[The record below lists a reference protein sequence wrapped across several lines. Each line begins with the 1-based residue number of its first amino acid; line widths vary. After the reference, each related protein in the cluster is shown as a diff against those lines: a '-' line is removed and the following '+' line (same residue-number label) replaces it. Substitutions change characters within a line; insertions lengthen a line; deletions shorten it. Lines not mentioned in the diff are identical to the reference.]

1 MKRIISVIIVFLIF
15 LLTIFPSAI
24 TRDELKEFNILY
36 VDDDNTNGPWD
47 GSVNNPYK
55 NIQDAIDNATDGDTV
70 YVFNGTYEEH
80 IRVDIPIILKGQD
93 KFSTVING
101 SYNEIVVK
109 IYSDSVFLSNFTL
122 CSGYMPGVFINSNN
136 VNLNDNIF
144 IDNYIGIELYYAENC
159 SIQNNIVSDNFL
171 TGVFLHNSK
180 NNYLKNNS
188 ITVNGIDLVSYEQVP
203 AIILLTSYNN
213 TFLNNNISNN
223 ADGILLQES
232 HRNMLS
238 SNIISENRKNG
249 INLDNSTENRLEN
262 NTISNNG
269 NSGLKVEYSHNSTV
283 LYNTIFN
290 NENEG
295 IWLFHSYYNT
305 FHHNIVSSNSRG
317 FELGGY
323 KNNLYKNSFTNNS
336 EYGIHFWATCA
347 NEIVNNNFINNE
359 VDASFSH
366 VYLMGYSKVS
376 DLFLINN
383 NHLNQNYWHEKKIL
397 PKFIS
402 GSIRF
407 YIKDPALHLFTIP
420 CFECDWNPSEEP
432 NEI

>member
-1 MKRIISVIIVFLIF
+1 MKRIISVFIFLIIF
-15 LLTIFPSAI
+15 LLTMFPSAI
-24 TRDELKEFNILY
+24 TRDEPKEFDILY
-36 VDDDNTNGPWD
+36 VDDDNTDGPWD

-70 YVFNGTYEEH
+70 YVFNGTYYEH
-80 IRVDIPIILKGQD
+80 IRIDIPLILKGQD

-109 IYSDSVFLSNFTL
+109 IYSDSVFLSNFTF

-136 VNLNDNIF
+136 VNLIDNIF

-159 SIQNNIVSDNFL
+159 LIQNNIVSDNFL

-180 NNYLKNNS
+180 NNSLKNNS
-188 ITVNGIDLVSYEQVP
+188 ITVNGLALVSYEKIP
-203 AIILLTSYNN
+203 GIFLLTSSNN
-213 TFLNNNISNN
+213 ILLNNEITNN
-223 ADGILLQES
+223 ADGILIRKS

-262 NTISNNG
+262 NTISNNY
-269 NSGLKVEYSHNSTV
+269 NTGLKVEYSHNSSV

-295 IWLFHSYYNT
+295 IWLFHSYYND
-305 FHHNIVSSNSRG
+305 FYHSEVSSNRIG

-323 KNNLYKNSFTNNS
+323 KNKVYKNKITNNS

-347 NEIVNNNFINNE
+347 NEIVKNNFINNE
-359 VDASFSH
+359 LDASFSH
-366 VYLMGYSKVS
+366 IYLMGYSKVN
-376 DLFLINN
+376 DLIWINN

-397 PKFIS
+397 PKIIS

-407 YIKDPALHLFTIP
+407 YIKDPALHLFNIP
-420 CFECDWNPSEEP
+420 CFELDWDPAEEP